1 MQNVKEKYEIEKA
14 SGGFATRLLLAVASG
29 VCIILFQNCGAD
41 FVTMD
46 SDKLS
51 SLGSFVCSGDHKVDF
66 SKTYY
71 PFFKTNCASCHSNA
85 APVNFAQN
93 SLEASFIEFEKTNVD
108 KIRQYALNPN
118 HGSGA
123 GGPEHQ
129 AAIDSAAASYAS
141 CKDVGGGSAA
151 ITART
156 TALAMTATTTAALRT
171 IDLDSQM
178 QMGAG
183 NFGGAKL
190 HFQVRTDVVSGMQVY
205 YIIKPS
211 LQTASSGIAIK
222 GIYIRINGTLIET
235 ATTFTGVNKTFNP
248 GTAGLTGQ
256 TPNGNLSL
264 GTAVI
269 EVPGGVVA
277 TDTVQFEFET
287 LKVQ

>member
-1 MQNVKEKYEIEKA
+1 MQNVREKSRNEKA
-14 SGGFATRLLLAVASG
+14 SRGFATRLLLAVTSG
-29 VCIILFQNCGAD
+29 VCILLFQNCGAD

-46 SDKLS
+46 SDALS
-51 SLGSFVCSGDHKVDF
+51 SLGNFVCSGDHKTDF

-71 PFFKTNCASCHSNA
+71 PFFKTNCASCHNNS
-85 APVNFAQN
+85 APVNFAQT
-93 SLEASFIEFEKTNVD
+93 SLEASFLEFEKTNVD

-129 AAIDSAAASYAS
+129 VAIDSAAANYAS

-156 TALAMTATTTAALRT
+156 AALAMTATATAALRS

-183 NFGGAKL
+183 SFGGAKL
-190 HFQVRTDVVSGMQVY
+190 HFQVRTEVVGGMQVY

-211 LQTASSGIAIK
+211 LQTVTSGIIIK
-222 GIYIRINGTLIET
+222 GIHIRINGTLIET

-264 GTAVI
+264 GTSVI
-269 EVPGGVVA
+269 EIPGGVVA

-287 LKVQ
+287 LRVQ